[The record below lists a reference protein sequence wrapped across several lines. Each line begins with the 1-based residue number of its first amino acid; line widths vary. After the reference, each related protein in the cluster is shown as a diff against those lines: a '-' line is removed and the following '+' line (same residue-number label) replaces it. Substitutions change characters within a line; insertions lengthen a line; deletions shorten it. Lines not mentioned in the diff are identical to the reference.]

1 MSPHQ
6 VTTPVAI
13 VALKTIT
20 LILGGLITYLSYR
33 AYRRT
38 GTPSLWYLS
47 VGFGIV
53 TLGSLLAGVV
63 DQVLRAGFRLG
74 LLVESALVALGFAVI
89 VYSLYTTS

>member
-13 VALKTIT
+13 VALKTVT
-20 LILGGLITYLSYR
+20 LFLGCLITYLSYK

-38 GTPSLWYLS
+38 GAPPLRYLS

-53 TLGSLLAGVV
+53 TLGALLAGVV
-63 DQVLRAGFRLG
+63 DQVLQAGFALG
-74 LLVESALVALGFAVI
+74 QLVESALVALGFAII
-89 VYSLYTTS
+89 VYSLYASG